1 MLFFSTLASLLKSR
15 NAVMRNDVFTDV
27 VKLYFNRGKIIDHRA
42 KCIAP
47 LSLRVGQRYKHF
59 GTSPWAAWAGERS
72 LVPDPRQT
80 SPRLVLN
87 LPARGETRVLRVAKF
102 CSIKLLYG
110 DLYFVY
116 VFGHLFKLKWNFQK
130 LEKKYLIAWWLP
142 DVWFCFRAGYAEF
155 EPIVGRWGCSGYNDT
170 SLCNYNSLNSITW
183 RNLNWHSLPQT
194 PPRVVW
200 SFGIVLLLYVD
211 VIFVTL
217 KFYYETN
224 LVPICPFF
232 LLYLHISICP
242 GVHWKLMMW
251 LVSIYLHISKKF
263 VLQDRRNI
271 LCAQSSFYFLFVASN
286 LVLNNHL

>member
-1 MLFFSTLASLLKSR
+1 MQWLLFFSTLASLLKSR

-59 GTSPWAAWAGERS
+59 GTSPRAAWAGERS

-116 VFGHLFKLKWNFQK
+116 VFGHLFLIEMKLSKVGK
-130 LEKKYLIAWWLP
+130 EISRSMMVTRRLIL
-142 DVWFCFRAGYAEF
+142 FSCR
-155 EPIVGRWGCSGYNDT
+155 
-170 SLCNYNSLNSITW
+170 LCRIWTHCRKVRMQW
-183 RNLNWHSLPQT
+183 
-194 PPRVVW
+194 V
-200 SFGIVLLLYVD
+200 
-211 VIFVTL
+211 
-217 KFYYETN
+217 
-224 LVPICPFF
+224 
-232 LLYLHISICP
+232 
-242 GVHWKLMMW
+242 
-251 LVSIYLHISKKF
+251 
-263 VLQDRRNI
+263 
-271 LCAQSSFYFLFVASN
+271 
-286 LVLNNHL
+286 